1 MKRIVD
7 IFIGTLLGI
16 LAAVFI
22 FLVVFLT
29 ARAPAGQPIEL
40 QPTVSPQ
47 PIVVYVLGAVRY
59 PGVYSLAPDSRVIDA
74 VQAAGGFLDSA
85 LVVEVNVASR
95 LEDGQ
100 RLQIPG
106 TGELPTPAFI
116 IGDGGLFLTP
126 TPFEGALININT
138 ADIALL
144 DTLNGIGPSLAQRII
159 DYREANGPFQIVDD
173 LLKVSG
179 IGPTTL
185 DKIRPLITVGDPGA
199 P

>member
-7 IFIGTLLGI
+7 IFIGTLFGI

-29 ARAPAGQPIEL
+29 ARTPTGQSIEL

-100 RLQIPG
+100 RLRNSRNRRTAHPG
-106 TGELPTPAFI
+106 LYHWRWW
-116 IGDGGLFLTP
+116 
-126 TPFEGALININT
+126 
-138 ADIALL
+138 
-144 DTLNGIGPSLAQRII
+144 S
-159 DYREANGPFQIVDD
+159 
-173 LLKVSG
+173 VSY
-179 IGPTTL
+179 PN
-185 DKIRPLITVGDPGA
+185 PL
-199 P
+199 

>member
-144 DTLNGIGPSLAQRII
+144 DTLPEIGPALAQCII
-159 DYREANGPFQIVDD
+159 DYREANGPFQTIEEFD
-173 LLKVSG
+173 KVPG
-179 IGPTTL
+179 IGAATMN
-185 DKIRPLITVGDPGA
+185 KIRPLITVGDPGA